1 MFFAGALCDASAFA
15 RQPGLGTIHV
25 LRRGTLHVDQE
36 DGARLTLVEPHVLF
50 YPQPTAHGFHVD
62 AASSADLVC
71 AWIDFGAGVGNPL
84 LRGLPHLIL
93 APLAQIAGIE
103 LTFDALFSEAFA
115 ARLGRQAA
123 LNRLTEYI
131 LVLLLRHAME
141 AKLVKGSA
149 LAGLADAR
157 LCKAILAM
165 HAQPEQPWSLE
176 ALAKQA
182 GMSRA
187 RFAAHFRTVTGATPL
202 DYLTGWRIGVAQTL
216 LKHGTPLKIVA
227 PRVGYASSVA
237 FNRAFARCVGITPTQ
252 WRTQASRTQT
262 KMDGRSGRP
271 RNDAT

>member
-1 MFFAGALCDASAFA
+1 MDALSPLLERYALSARVFFAGALCDASAFS
-15 RQPGLGTIHV
+15 RQPGLGTLHV

-36 DGARLTLVEPHVLF
+36 SGPRLTLAQPSVLF
-50 YPQPTAHGFHVD
+50 FPEPYAHGFHVD
-62 AASSADLVC
+62 PAAGADLVC

-93 APLAQIAGIE
+93 APLAHISGIE
-103 LTFDALFSEAFA
+103 WAFDTLFGEAFA
-115 ARLGRQAA
+115 TRLGRQAA

-141 AKLVKGSA
+141 AKLVQGSA

-165 HAQPEQPWSLE
+165 HAQPEFPWSLE
-176 ALAKQA
+176 SLAKRA

-202 DYLTGWRIGVAQTL
+202 DYLTDWRIGIAQTL
-216 LKHGTPLKIVA
+216 LKQGTPLKLVA

-237 FNRAFARCVGITPTQ
+237 LTRAFARCVGITPTQ
-252 WRTQASRTQT
+252 WHAQS
-262 KMDGRSGRP
+262 
-271 RNDAT
+271 